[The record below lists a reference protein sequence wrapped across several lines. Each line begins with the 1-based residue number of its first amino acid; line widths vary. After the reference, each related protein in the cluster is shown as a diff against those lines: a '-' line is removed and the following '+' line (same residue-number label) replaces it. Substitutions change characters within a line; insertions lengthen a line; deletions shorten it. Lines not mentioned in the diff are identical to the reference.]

1 MRRTY
6 STIFLL
12 AGLLSCSSGGGSSS
26 SPGGSGFLSIEVTDA
41 PIDPSIVEEARLAV
55 DKITV
60 HEDAGAESGFITIYE
75 GAPLDFNL
83 FELRNG
89 VTRGLVLARLDA
101 GSYGQVRLFVE
112 SAYLRLTN
120 GNEYRTS
127 DNTLELP
134 GQPAG
139 LKVNIDPPV
148 EITGGTSRTLVL
160 DFDLTRSFRPVP
172 GNDPMGA
179 NQYHLHPVI
188 RAANMSNSGEIRG
201 LVTQDDGAGGSLPV
215 ETATVRVFLPGE
227 TDEDASVAATMTE
240 ENGSYA
246 FIGLRPG
253 TYDLRASKEELEGTL
268 EGVAVSVGSATL
280 ADIRIE

>member
-1 MRRTY
+1 MKLAH
-6 STIFLL
+6 STLFLL
-12 AGLLSCSSGGGSSS
+12 AGLISCGGSGGSSS
-26 SPGGSGFLSIEVTDA
+26 SGGSGFLSLEVTDA

-60 HEDAGAESGFITIYE
+60 HRDAEADSGFLTIYE
-75 GAPLDFNL
+75 GPPLDFDL
-83 FELRNG
+83 FQLRNG
-89 VTRGLVLARLDA
+89 VTRSLVLARLDA

-127 DNTLELP
+127 DNTLKLP

-148 EITGGTSRTLVL
+148 EITDGTSRTLVL

-179 NQYHLHPVI
+179 PKYHLHPVI
-188 RAANMSNSGEIRG
+188 RAANTSNSGEIRG
-201 LVTQDDGAGGSLPV
+201 LVTQDDGAGGFD
-215 ETATVRVFLPGE
+215 AAAVRVFLPGE
-227 TDEDASVAATMTE
+227 TDEDESVAATITE
-240 ENGSYA
+240 ENGFYA

-253 TYDLRASKEELEGTL
+253 TYDIRASKEDLGGSL
-268 EGVAVSVGSATL
+268 EGVVVSVGSATL
-280 ADIRIE
+280 ADVLIE